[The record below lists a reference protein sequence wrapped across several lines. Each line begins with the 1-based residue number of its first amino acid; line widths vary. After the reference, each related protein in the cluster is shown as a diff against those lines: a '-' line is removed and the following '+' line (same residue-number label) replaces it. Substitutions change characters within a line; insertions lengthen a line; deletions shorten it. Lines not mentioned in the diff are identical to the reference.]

1 MKKNEF
7 LKIFKCLLILI
18 FVVTLAIIGYLSIKE
33 RMVVDRIA
41 AQFQIT
47 PSWEKIQEHLYYEEF
62 IQGLSRDEVHK
73 ILDKVGKWEIEW
85 FEDPN
90 KDIGNWDIETNQ
102 YVFNEIIHFSESET
116 IKLRNLGFWSFSYD
130 KNDNLVEQHRLES
143 GG

>member
-7 LKIFKCLLILI
+7 FKIFKWLLILI
-18 FVVTLAIIGYLSIKE
+18 FIVTLGIIGYLRINE
-33 RMVVDRIA
+33 RVVVNRIA

-47 PSWEKIQEHLYYEEF
+47 PSWDKIQEHLYYEAF

-73 ILDKVGKWEIEW
+73 ILDKVGKWEIESY
-85 FEDPN
+85 EDPN
-90 KDIGNWDIETNQ
+90 KVIGNWDIETNQ
-102 YVFNEIIHFSESET
+102 YVFNEIIHFSESA
-116 IKLRNLGFWSFSYD
+116 INKLRNLGPWSFSYD